1 MNSINTAQSKRK
13 ALIISTTLV
22 IVTVISTILV
32 LSLRQ
37 KQDTRLAT
45 EQGVIEIPTEN
56 ENTSLMN
63 LVTSN
68 EVIAAHF
75 DSLRTLDENYGT
87 LLIGS
92 NNRYKVDSIY
102 KLINIEEKLLRNSL
116 DSILLNT
123 TEQGSSDYNRLF
135 TNIISTYRS
144 VLQNRQSM
152 NRLRNFVK
160 LGEKKLD
167 PDEIAMLKNQEEL
180 QEKDSRIESLE
191 AMVTALSQKKAIAQP
206 VSTSG
211 SNENINLLK
220 DNVEMQKRR
229 IEALSAEN
237 NNLKQENDQLVK
249 QQMDALKGVST
260 NDVSFNSRAAG
271 LQQKIDALNAELSL
285 ARVDCNLSRVDA
297 AQIISN
303 SKQRKQLLSEASG
316 ILTNLLK
323 SGDVTVKKK
332 VQDKIALLNQ
342 VAANSRD

>member
-1 MNSINTAQSKRK
+1 MNSINNTQSRRK
-13 ALIISTTLV
+13 AWIISSTLV
-22 IVTVISTILV
+22 VVTVISTVLV

-37 KQDTRLAT
+37 KQDSRLNT
-45 EQGVIEIPTEN
+45 VQGIIETPT
-56 ENTSLMN
+56 ENTSLIK
-63 LVTSN
+63 LITSN
-68 EVIAAHF
+68 ELITAHL

-87 LLIGS
+87 LLTGS
-92 NNRYKVDSIY
+92 NNRHKIDSIY
-102 KLINIEEKLLRNSL
+102 RRINVEEKLLQNSL
-116 DSILLNT
+116 DSLLLNN
-123 TEQGSSDYNRLF
+123 TEQVSSDYNRLF
-135 TNIISTYRS
+135 TDIISTYRS

-160 LGEKKLD
+160 LGEKKFD
-167 PDEIAMLKNQEEL
+167 PDEIAMLQNQEEL

-191 AMVTALSQKKAIAQP
+191 AMLTTLSQKKASAQP
-206 VSTSG
+206 SPTSG
-211 SNENINLLK
+211 SNDNINLLK

-229 IEALSAEN
+229 IEALATEN
-237 NNLKQENDQLVK
+237 NSLKQENDELVK
-249 QQMDALKGVST
+249 QQMDALEGVRTS
-260 NDVSFNSRAAG
+260 DVSFNNRTAG

-332 VQDKIALLNQ
+332 VQDKITLLNQ